1 MRPPVEG
8 TETASPIFSS
18 LDDLRAA
25 CLDLPPGDLKA
36 AAVAAG
42 RQRQLTKPP
51 GSLGRLEDVVVWLAQ
66 WQGRSMPRLD
76 RVDILVF
83 AGNHGVTAQGVSAY
97 PAEVTA
103 QMVANFSAGGAA
115 INQLAR
121 TVGANLHVVPLALEQ
136 PTADFTQA
144 SAMSE
149 DAVLAA
155 VNTGYNTV
163 SPGAD
168 LVCLGEMGIG
178 NTTAAAAIAA
188 ALFGGGGMRW
198 AGRGTG
204 VDEEGLARKRAA
216 IDAGLARHAAL
227 LRDPLS
233 SAAAFGG
240 RELAAILGAA
250 LAARHR
256 RIPVLLDGFVCVAA
270 VAPLAKLRA
279 DALDH
284 ALAAH
289 VSAEAAHRM
298 LLSEL
303 RLAPL
308 LDLGM
313 RLGEGS
319 GAAVG
324 VSVLRAALACHA
336 GMATFAEA
344 GVANKPR

>member
-1 MRPPVEG
+1 MRKAG
-8 TETASPIFSS
+8 TAIESPRFSS
-18 LDDLRAA
+18 LDALRAA

-36 AAVAAG
+36 AAVAAE

-76 RVDILVF
+76 RGDILVF
-83 AGNHGVTAQGVSAY
+83 AGNHRVTGPGVAAY

-115 INQLAR
+115 INQLAH

-144 SAMSE
+144 SAMNE
-149 DAVLAA
+149 DAFLAA
-155 VNTGYNTV
+155 VGTGYRAV
-163 SPGAD
+163 SSGAD

-178 NTTAAAAIAA
+178 NTTAAAAVAA
-188 ALFGGGGMRW
+188 ALFGGGGTGW

-204 VDEEGLARKRAA
+204 VDEDGLARKRAA
-216 IDAGLARHAAL
+216 IEAGLARHAAL

-233 SAAAFGG
+233 SAAALGG

-250 LAARHR
+250 LAARQR

-270 VAPLAKLRA
+270 GAPPAKMRG
-279 DALDH
+279 DAP
-284 ALAAH
+284 APAPAPPVSGQAAQ
-289 VSAEAAHRM
+289 RM
-298 LLSEL
+298 LLGEL

-313 RLGEGS
+313 RLGEGA

-344 GVANKPR
+344 GVANKPH